1 MKKSKPASRSH
12 TSDQSKGI
20 DTPIQFCPGV
30 GPKRGQ
36 LFRKLGVETIRDLLW
51 LLPRGYEDFHTV
63 TPAAGL
69 CPGEV
74 ATVLGT
80 VQRVSERRPYS
91 RGKVRHILRAEI
103 DDQTGS
109 LLAVWF
115 NQPFL
120 TSTVRTG
127 ARLRLHGKVELYDH
141 MIQLTSPKVQSADDE
156 DDNTQGLAP
165 LYPLC
170 EGLRQGNVRKAV
182 QNALDRY
189 GSFCVEFLP
198 DTILQHNRFPSRFET
213 FRILHA
219 PKPGEGAPSDIPI
232 SEESLLQSIDGRE
245 VIQPFL
251 LRSNE
256 SESLWERA
264 RKRLVYEEFLL
275 HQFIFC
281 RYRGRVKR
289 EPGIA
294 HPLPVPDPL
303 ATDTTVSLSASG
315 PQEWPAVFLR
325 NLPFQLTPSQREVCR
340 ELQEDLH
347 NPSPMNRLLQGDVGS
362 GKTVV
367 SVYAMLVA
375 AAGGRQAALMAPTE
389 ILARQHA
396 ANIQRMTET
405 LPGLNSVLLTG
416 GAKTAERREALSLI
430 DSGASQIVIGT
441 HALFQESVTF
451 HNLGMVVVDEQH
463 KFGVSQRQRL
473 IDKGLHP
480 DLLVSTA
487 TPIPRTLSLTWY
499 GDMDVSTIRDLPPGR
514 PPLITRWT
522 TWENGTKLWKFVDE
536 KIEEG
541 QQAYVVCPI
550 IEPSE
555 NMPQLPSTE
564 QAFDALS
571 KTFLPHRRVEILHG
585 RHSTEVKTDLMSRMR
600 EGAVDVVVATT
611 VIEVG
616 VDLPNAT
623 MMVVL
628 GAERF
633 GLAQLHQLRGRVGRG
648 TKKSYCVLITHN
660 RIPPFAQDRMR
671 ILERTRDG
679 FEIAEEDCRMRGPGE
694 YFGTRQTGH
703 LNFRLADPIHDSDLL
718 KDANLAATA
727 LYEDDPDLTRPQHS
741 LLKEEIRLAY
751 GRHDFNRPS

>member
-1 MKKSKPASRSH
+1 MKISTRSR
-12 TSDQSKGI
+12 
-20 DTPIQFCPGV
+20 PP
-30 GPKRGQ
+30 P
-36 LFRKLGVETIRDLLW
+36 DL
-51 LLPRGYEDFHTV
+51 R
-63 TPAAGL
+63 
-69 CPGEV
+69 PGEV

-103 DDQTGS
+103 DDKTGS

-141 MIQLTSPKVQSADDE
+141 MIQLTSPKVQSVEDE
-156 DDNTQGLAP
+156 DENTQGLAP

-170 EGLRQGNVRKAV
+170 EGLYQGTCAKRSRTRWIDM
-182 QNALDRY
+182 DRFVWNFFQIRFFNTT
-189 GSFCVEFLP
+189 GFPLVLRRSGFCTL
-198 DTILQHNRFPSRFET
+198 
-213 FRILHA
+213 

-303 ATDTTVSLSASG
+303 TTDTTVSLSASG

-405 LPGLNSVLLTG
+405 LPGLNTVLLTG

-441 HALFQESVTF
+441 PRALPRIR
-451 HNLGMVVVDEQH
+451 H
-463 KFGVSQRQRL
+463 VS
-473 IDKGLHP
+473 
-480 DLLVSTA
+480 
-487 TPIPRTLSLTWY
+487 
-499 GDMDVSTIRDLPPGR
+499 
-514 PPLITRWT
+514 
-522 TWENGTKLWKFVDE
+522 
-536 KIEEG
+536 
-541 QQAYVVCPI
+541 
-550 IEPSE
+550 
-555 NMPQLPSTE
+555 
-564 QAFDALS
+564 
-571 KTFLPHRRVEILHG
+571 
-585 RHSTEVKTDLMSRMR
+585 
-600 EGAVDVVVATT
+600 
-611 VIEVG
+611 
-616 VDLPNAT
+616 
-623 MMVVL
+623 
-628 GAERF
+628 
-633 GLAQLHQLRGRVGRG
+633 
-648 TKKSYCVLITHN
+648 
-660 RIPPFAQDRMR
+660 
-671 ILERTRDG
+671 
-679 FEIAEEDCRMRGPGE
+679 
-694 YFGTRQTGH
+694 
-703 LNFRLADPIHDSDLL
+703 
-718 KDANLAATA
+718 
-727 LYEDDPDLTRPQHS
+727 
-741 LLKEEIRLAY
+741 
-751 GRHDFNRPS
+751 